1 MIRPDFKEFS
11 RLACTATLVPVA
23 KSISADL
30 LTPVSA
36 FLAVAAGEPDAF
48 LLESVDRGEKIG
60 RYTFLGVRP
69 FLRLESRGDQ
79 VTIRD
84 SRVETRVAAS
94 RPASKASAPRT
105 RNARIPKIE
114 TRTAS
119 VFEVIKALLR
129 EYRPAQIEGLPP
141 FTAGA
146 VGYCAYDIVRQLE
159 NIGDRAKDD
168 LNVPDCILMFF
179 DRVLAF
185 DHLRHQ
191 IHIVASADVGTCTS
205 RTGKSGRA
213 SKEAL
218 RAAYDSSLRDIA
230 QIERKLAA
238 GWKAA
243 APFNVETR
251 LAADPAAKT
260 KLANSRLKTRA
271 RTPKARFLESV
282 RRAQEYIAAGDIFQV
297 VLSQRWDFEPG
308 VAPFDLYRALRT
320 VNPSPYM
327 YFLRFGE
334 GAGVPARE
342 MCGADTL
349 VRAKSSAKAALQLN
363 SSVPLRAPRGSRSS
377 RASSRT
383 LPNKSSTI
391 HILGSSPEMLVR
403 AAGPKLEYRPIAG
416 THPRGK
422 DEAEDA
428 ALEKKML
435 SDEKER
441 AEHVMLVDLGRN
453 DLGRVSEYGSV
464 KVRDLMYVE
473 RYSHVMHIVSALEG
487 CLRPGLDAMDA
498 FAACFPAGTLSGAP
512 KVRAMQIIE
521 ELEPARRG
529 IYGGSVLYA
538 DFAGNLDSCIA
549 IRTLLMKGKKAYLQA
564 GAGIVADSDPQRE
577 FEETENKS
585 RALLR
590 AVEMA
595 RGR

>member
-1 MIRPDFKEFS
+1 MTLRPDFAEFS
-11 RLACTATLVPVA
+11 RLARTATLVPVA

-36 FLAVAAGEPDAF
+36 FLSIAADEPDAF
-48 LLESVDRGEKIG
+48 LLESVEGGEKIG

-69 FLRLESRGDQ
+69 YLRLESRGDQ
-79 VTIRD
+79 ITIRRD
-84 SRVETRVAAS
+84 YKT
-94 RPASKASAPRT
+94 KAPKSAT
-105 RNARIPKIE
+105 IPKLE
-114 TRTAS
+114 TRTANI
-119 VFEVIKALLR
+119 FDVIKELLHQH
-129 EYRPAQIEGLPP
+129 RPAQVEGLPP

-159 NIGDRAKDD
+159 DIGARARSQSGSQTKDE
-168 LNVPDCILMFF
+168 LHVPDCILMFF

-191 IHIVASADVGTCTS
+191 IHIVASADV
-205 RTGKSGRA
+205 TGLTDAPKSKA
-213 SKEAL
+213 AL
-218 RAAYDSSLRDIA
+218 QAAYNQALADIA
-230 QIERKLAA
+230 KIERKLVT
-238 GWKAA
+238 GWKRLATRVETEA
-243 APFNVETR
+243 APLKPGAGFGGSVHS
-251 LAADPAAKT
+251 PAAEAKS
-260 KLANSRLKTRA
+260 KVRP
-271 RTPKARFLESV
+271 RTPKAKFLKSV
-282 RRAQEYIAAGDIFQV
+282 DRAKEYIAAGDIFQV
-297 VLSQRWDFEPG
+297 VLSQRWDFEPS
-308 VAPFDLYRALRT
+308 VAPFDLYRSLRT

-334 GAGVPARE
+334 ISP
-342 MCGADTL
+342 
-349 VRAKSSAKAALQLN
+349 
-363 SSVPLRAPRGSRSS
+363 VPLRAPRGGRSL
-377 RASSRT
+377 RASARNSAGNA
-383 LPNKSSTI
+383 L

-403 AAGPKLEYRPIAG
+403 AAGSKLEYRPIAG

-428 ALEKKML
+428 ALETKML
-435 SDEKER
+435 ADEKER

-464 KVRDLMYVE
+464 KVRNLMYVE

-487 CLRPGLDAMDA
+487 RLRPDLDAMDA
-498 FAACFPAGTLSGAP
+498 FAACFPAGTLTGAP

-521 ELEPARRG
+521 ELEPARRA
-529 IYGGSVLYA
+529 IYGGSILYA

-549 IRTLLMKGKKAYLQA
+549 IRTLLMKDKKAYLQA
-564 GAGIVADSDPQRE
+564 GAGIVADSNPERE

-585 RALLR
+585 RAVLR